1 VEEAEA
7 KALIA
12 GLQMGIDLNLN
23 VSILESYCLVV
34 VSAVNDPFSNR
45 TIIWSTY
52 KDIGSARSMM
62 SGCLVCHT
70 RRELNMVAHELAKA
84 ATVSGVCK
92 FWLAD
97 FPPVFWLNS
106 PSVML

>member
-1 VEEAEA
+1 
-7 KALIA
+7 
-12 GLQMGIDLNLN
+12 MGIDLNLN
-23 VSILESYCLVV
+23 VSVLESDCLAV
-34 VSAVNDPFSNR
+34 VSAVNDPSPNR
-45 TIIWSTY
+45 FIIWSIY

-97 FPPVFWLNS
+97 FPPVLAE
-106 PSVML
+106 LAK